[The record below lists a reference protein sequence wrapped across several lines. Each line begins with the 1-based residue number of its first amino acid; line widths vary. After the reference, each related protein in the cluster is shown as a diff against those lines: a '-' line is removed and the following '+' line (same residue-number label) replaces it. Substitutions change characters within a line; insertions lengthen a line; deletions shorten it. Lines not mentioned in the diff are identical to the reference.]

1 MLSKYRIWMWVPL
14 FFSGTCLAGSAAQKT
29 LNELTSEKP
38 GSPYHWVSDNAMGGK
53 VMERVLSGTPGPTVA
68 DDTVKKDILANIGTF
83 EEKAGGDKMPKLV
96 EVRQLPKVR
105 DEYNEVWV
113 VSRAGQNV
121 AYTVSL
127 QSSAQGG
134 VDFHVRGP
142 WD

>member
-1 MLSKYRIWMWVPL
+1 MLVSL
-14 FFSGTCLAGSAAQKT
+14 FFSIDCFAGSAAEKT
-29 LNELTSEKP
+29 LNALTSEKP
-38 GSPYHWVSDNAMGGK
+38 GSPYHWVSDNSMGGR

-68 DDTVKKDILANIGTF
+68 DETVKRDILASIGTF

-96 EVRQLPKVR
+96 EVRQLPKAKN
-105 DEYNEVWV
+105 EYNEVWV
-113 VSRAGQNV
+113 ISRSGENI

-127 QSSAQGG
+127 QPSPQGG